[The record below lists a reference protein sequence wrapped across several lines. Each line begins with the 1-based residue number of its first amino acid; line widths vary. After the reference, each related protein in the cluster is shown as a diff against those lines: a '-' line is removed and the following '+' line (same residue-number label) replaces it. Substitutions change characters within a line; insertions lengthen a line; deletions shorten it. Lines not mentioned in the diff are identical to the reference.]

1 MALRVRHPIAA
12 AANTMTHRTTPETDA
27 LSQINQKIL
36 DAGQSLPAVTL
47 KDGTRVQTGTVATV
61 LHNIGL
67 YNAGQRG
74 EVERELA
81 LAIPTLFKVGL
92 FDLFPPADWASA
104 GNPGRALVGE
114 LAAAYARDPA
124 RSAA

>member
-1 MALRVRHPIAA
+1 MNRPTVSDTSP
-12 AANTMTHRTTPETDA
+12 
-27 LSQINQKIL
+27 LSQVNQKIVQ
-36 DAGQSLPAVTL
+36 AGESLPAVTL

-67 YNAGQRG
+67 YNAGERG

-92 FDLFPPADWASA
+92 FDLFPPTEWASA
-104 GNPGRALVGE
+104 SNAGRSLVGK
-114 LAAAYARDPA
+114 LAAEHAAAHAAGLAPPTH
-124 RSAA
+124 SAG